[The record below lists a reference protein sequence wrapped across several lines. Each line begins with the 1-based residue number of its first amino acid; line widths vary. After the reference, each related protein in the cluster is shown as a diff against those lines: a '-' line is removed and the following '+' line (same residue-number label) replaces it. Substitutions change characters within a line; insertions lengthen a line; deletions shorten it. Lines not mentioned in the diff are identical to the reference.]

1 MKRLIGGGG
10 KARFAKA
17 GGVAALLAAVLCLTG
32 GTAQA
37 QPANDLFANATGITG
52 TAGSTTG
59 SNVGA
64 TTESCEPLSVNS
76 DDHGPLVVDNTVW
89 FAWTAPSNGIYEFDT
104 VGSSFDTVLGVYTTA
119 STLCDPSLT
128 LVAADD
134 DNGYTLFEDANFTS
148 YLTFTAAAGT
158 TYYICVDG
166 NAGDLGDDSGS
177 INLDWGILS
186 LQTVPSGIFQFTA
199 GTYLSTVNESSDS
212 LLANSSEL
220 DPSVDPS
227 LPGAQLT
234 LNRFVG
240 NRGLVNIGYQVT
252 NGFYTNI
259 FETNL
264 FGTNV
269 IGFIVDT
276 NTGNVNVSNQ
286 VQNFIV
292 YTNLYGY
299 YDGSFTPFPGKYG
312 QYKMVGV
319 LTNTTTYYFSGVT
332 TTLVGTNYSTNGVFY
347 PTNGLPLAVVPPVAP
362 ATNYN
367 YFTGLTNYYNG
378 VTNIYLTNF
387 FAVLATNVVL
397 GTNASDGSTVPVGL
411 LTYTNF
417 ANVYSN
423 VVVTNTY
430 GETISVAVIYPVL
443 PPALVGPVL
452 LTNYTYTNILVTEGF
467 YTNEYYTNGDL
478 TVDLS
483 ASATNSAGI
492 TNFTYA
498 DANNATGVFISQT
511 PTAASGLFPTNR
523 LVPYGIFP
531 LLGFPPTPIT
541 NGVITNY
548 FSVNRVFQTNVVN
561 SANDN
566 FAPFTGS
573 VSVAD
578 LQSYANI
585 LVPVGEYSV
594 GGVPDGT
601 RLPALLYVYPT
612 NASVDSLEAPELET
626 PVLPAGTVAKIS
638 LLNNTFIAGQTTN
651 VAIGLSVL
659 NFERETF
666 RVDEDIPGYAKIKV
680 NRAGGDISQSVSVQY
695 FIDQLPPISQNIP
708 SNSFPLLAGSDYA
721 IPGSNFTMASG
732 TVTIPAYSGY
742 ASIPNGIPIL
752 LTSNANFDLDLQVQ
766 LYNASA
772 NATIGEVGTAT
783 LTILPFNQP
792 AGAMDRTWNTDNSLN
807 SVPPNLAY
815 PGTAGNGGTV
825 YAVAN
830 QPADGKTIVAG
841 VFNSFDSQA
850 YSRLVRLMTNGYQ
863 DTSFMALP
871 NSGPNDYVTS
881 LAIYPASSPNFGK
894 IIIGGNFTSFN
905 GTNRFHVARLYTDGS
920 LDTTFDPGLGVNG
933 TVWTVALASNDQ
945 LIIGG
950 QFTSYNG
957 TNVNNV
963 ARINTDGS
971 LDTSFNPGAGPDGQV
986 NSVALDASSRVV
998 IGGAFD
1004 MVAGVRSGGVARLN
1018 TDGTLDTTFGA
1029 GIGTYNPL
1037 SAVTDPVYSV
1047 VVQPDGKILA
1057 GGAFAN
1063 YQLTTF
1069 NGIVRLS
1076 ADGSVDTSFRPGTG
1090 TYNTLT
1096 GQADTVYAITLQPD
1110 GKILIGGNFTTF
1122 NETRRVGIARLF
1134 GTDGTV
1140 DTSFMDTAYNEYA
1153 GLPNLYYNP
1162 NADNPYLYPPTNARN
1177 VVYAL
1182 SVEPVTTN
1190 VIIGGSFYRVGGG
1203 SYDRQDIH
1211 NRSNVARLI
1220 GGATPGPG
1228 NIELVYSSYSA
1239 NKSSGNLFVSLTR
1252 TNGNLGAATVTFG
1265 TNMAPVGPGIA
1276 NVTNFTLLSNSTQP
1290 IWDTAYFQNAWQVQI
1305 GIYGPNFATL
1315 PSNNG
1320 VAAETFVNVG
1330 INNNTNISGNLNA
1343 EFLLTNP
1350 ASAFTYLG
1358 GQQTPLGV
1366 ALGGQASAP
1375 FTIIDDA
1382 VLAGT
1387 LGFSPTNYYVAE
1399 GNNAT
1404 ATITITRTNGSG
1416 NQVTV
1421 QYATSNGTGVHGA
1434 TNGVDYTAVTGTLTF
1449 GIGVVKQTFT
1459 VPIKNVTTYSPDK
1472 HFFVRLFTTTG
1483 GAVLGQTNATVN
1495 IINANYTPGQL
1506 TFSSPVYATNENS
1519 KFALIT
1525 VNRLGGSSGQVQVN
1539 LFTTN
1544 TGSATMPTNYIGTN
1558 IVLNWNNA
1566 DATART
1572 VAIPIFDDGLVTSN
1586 LTVGLGLTN
1595 ATAGGVANT
1604 NLLSLSPYTNALLYI
1619 NNVDA
1624 YGTVEFGSP
1633 IFSVK
1638 KYGGSALIPLV
1649 RTGGSAQ
1656 SITVSYSTAD
1666 GTAVAGTDYAAV
1678 TNNIT
1683 FTNGQVAAYFKVPIL
1698 NNLAANGLQYLTLN
1712 LTGTTNVGMPS
1723 TATLNII
1730 DTGSVNETPGGADST
1745 YSSLAGFNGTVYAL
1759 SLYGTNQL
1767 LAGGDFTMAD
1777 GVTRYHLARLNDD
1790 GTVDAAFS
1798 YPSPTWGANGSIRAI
1813 QVQSDDNR
1821 ILIGGLFSSVDNVAL
1836 NNIGRVNQDG
1846 SLDSLF
1852 NPGSGANN
1860 AVYALAQTFVA
1871 GYSKVVA
1878 GGAFT
1883 TLNGVTFNGVGELNA
1898 DGSANTN
1905 FNAGGLGA
1913 NGTVFAVA
1921 VYPTNSPNV
1930 GKILI
1935 GGDFTSYNGV
1945 TNFNHLARLNP
1956 DGSADSSFNSTGSG
1970 PNGSVRAITL
1980 QPNDQILMGGLF
1992 TNVNGSVSNYNHIAR
2007 LNANGTVDATFNPGL
2022 GANNNVLS
2030 LAVQS
2035 DGRIVVGGQFTL
2047 CNGVT
2052 RNYVTRLNPDGTV
2065 DPTINFGTG
2074 ANSFVAAV
2082 LVEDD
2087 LIAGYPTNV
2096 PDEKIIIGGGFTQY
2110 NGGTNDYLA
2119 RIYGGSVS
2127 GSGAFQFI
2135 QPYYSVDESGTNI
2148 TIPVLRTGGTSGTNA
2163 DGSGN
2168 ILVPFATSNIT
2179 AVAGINYSN
2188 VVTNIIFPMGEVLG
2202 TITIPV
2208 IDDGVVTSNLLLS
2221 LNLGDPASD
2230 PNPPSEIGLQP
2241 TAWLTI
2247 VNDDSSIAFA
2257 SPNYYVAKNVIGSQA
2272 PITLN
2277 RVGGTNSTS
2286 TVAFFTTTNGTAVN
2300 PTDYTP
2306 YSQLVTFGPGVT
2318 SMSVPITI
2326 SNNPI
2331 VEGSRTV
2338 FMALTNALSAN
2349 TNSVTSLGNPTNA
2362 VLTIIDTVNSPGQLS
2377 LSASNY
2383 TASAGGA
2390 GLYTG
2395 TTITVARN
2403 FGISGAVSA
2412 QFSTTSGSA
2421 VAGVDFVGTN
2431 GVVTLADGVTNG
2443 TFVLQ
2448 LINSAIATA
2457 PKSFTLSLTNATGG
2471 ATLADPTNAL
2481 VTIVNTNV
2489 GIGFIAAT
2497 NTAVDTAG
2505 YAQVG
2510 VQRTGDTNTSSS
2522 VNYGT
2527 TNGTALVG
2535 TNYQIASGT
2544 LTFAAGQTL
2553 KYISVPLIDNTN
2565 QTVPLYFTMGLTGP
2579 SAGVQLL
2586 AQSNTT
2592 VVISAANAGLSFTNA
2607 NLTVLKS
2614 DGTATITVVC
2624 SNPGVE
2630 PVVLDSNT
2638 VPLEV
2643 NYATADGSAVAGQ
2656 DYTSTTGTLVF
2667 TNGIGTNTFTVPIL
2681 YNGLVSTNKSFTVS
2695 LSSPTAPGVLTA
2707 PSTQTVTIVNT
2718 IAGLSFS
2725 SPTFTVQKTA
2735 VGANITVNRSF
2746 YTNSTVSVNFT
2757 ATNGTAVAGQNFVAT
2772 NGVLVFS
2779 NGVTSQSFLVPVI
2792 DTTVIQPDLTVALQL
2807 SGATGGSSLVSPSA
2821 ATLTIHDN
2829 TGSYVIPVAEWL
2841 QTSTGPDFA
2850 SGIVDTNTTNT
2861 VQFAFRDGGGT
2872 NVNNL
2877 VAVLLT
2883 TNGVIPLAATNG
2895 AVLATETNTYG
2906 PLSYN
2911 GHSVSR
2917 AYVFAVRGTN
2927 GQQIIPTFRL
2937 LDGSQII
2944 GTNSFSFTLG
2954 TTTTT
2959 FANTNVI
2966 VINDNTNASPYP
2978 SIIDV
2983 SGIPGT
2989 LIKSTVTFS
2998 NLWHTSPSD
3007 IDALVVMPS
3016 STNTLVMAHAGGTIS
3031 VTNLSLTFSDS
3042 ASNSLPQSTKLTSGT
3057 NKPTQYYPVGNF
3069 P

>member
-1 MKRLIGGGG
+1 MKENMKRLIGGGG
-10 KARFAKA
+10 KARSANL
-17 GGVAALLAAVLCLTG
+17 GGLAAMLAAILCLAG
-32 GTAQA
+32 GTALA

-52 TAGSTTG
+52 STGTVTG
-59 SNVGA
+59 DNTGA
-64 TTESCEPLSVNS
+64 STETCEPLTVNTDDSGPVVIDNSV
-76 DDHGPLVVDNTVW
+76 W
-89 FAWTAPSNGIYEFDT
+89 YAWTAPTNGTYEFDT
-104 VGSSFDTVLGVYTTA
+104 MGSAFDTVLTVYTTA
-119 STLCDPSLT
+119 GTLCDPSLT
-128 LVAADD
+128 MVASDD
-134 DNGYTLFEDANFTS
+134 DTGLLLGDGNATS
-148 YLTFTAAAGT
+148 YATFTATAGV

-166 NAGDLGDDSGS
+166 KNALLGSDFGA
-177 INLDWGILS
+177 ITLNWNTLS
-186 LQTVPSGIFQFTA
+186 VQTVSSGTFQFTSGDYVA
-199 GTYLSTVNESSDS
+199 TVNETSDS
-212 LLANSSEL
+212 YPNLPPPQMDSSVYPSPQGARVTVTRTGAGNGFVEVNY
-220 DPSVDPS
+220 SVD
-227 LPGAQLT
+227 
-234 LNRFVG
+234 V
-240 NRGLVNIGYQVT
+240 
-252 NGFYTNI
+252 GFYTNSLQ
-259 FETNL
+259 TNQ
-264 FGTNV
+264 FGTNIFLYGLDTNGV
-269 IGFIVDT
+269 GYDAYNLTYNYYLYTNSYGFYDQGGYHQYNLIGILTNAIGFAY
-276 NTGNVNVSNQ
+276 SN
-286 VQNFIV
+286 
-292 YTNLYGY
+292 
-299 YDGSFTPFPGKYG
+299 
-312 QYKMVGV
+312 
-319 LTNTTTYYFSGVT
+319 VT
-332 TTLVGTNYSTNGVFY
+332 TTLTGFSVSSTNAFLPV
-347 PTNGLPLAVVPPVAP
+347 PTNLPTL
-362 ATNYN
+362 NYN
-367 YFTGLTNYYNG
+367 YFTGLIDYPFG
-378 VTNIYLTNF
+378 VTNLMITNYFSMLGTNDTGLVTNSSDGTTITVNSIVLTNF
-387 FAVLATNVVL
+387 QTVYENLTVTNVY
-397 GTNASDGSTVPVGL
+397 GENISQSTVWPVFQAGNP
-411 LTYTNF
+411 TPDYYTNYF
-417 ANVYSN
+417 ITN
-423 VVVTNTY
+423 VVVTSY
-430 GETISVAVIYPVL
+430 LI
-443 PPALVGPVL
+443 
-452 LTNYTYTNILVTEGF
+452 TNS
-467 YTNEYYTNGDL
+467 YYTNGDL
-478 TVDLS
+478 TYVVP
-483 ASATNSAGI
+483 AGL
-492 TNFTYA
+492 T
-498 DANNATGVFISQT
+498 NATGSSNYLF
-511 PTAASGLFPTNR
+511 TASNN
-523 LVPYGIFP
+523 VS
-531 LLGFPPTPIT
+531 LLLTVATPIASTAYFNPYVSPNNFPRLPGIYRNPFTPGT
-541 NGVITNY
+541 NGYRMVGVNVTN
-548 FSVNRVFQTNVVN
+548 SVP
-561 SANDN
+561 SANVN
-566 FAPFTGS
+566 TAGALIGLTGT
-573 VSVAD
+573 VPMEDYQMAAD
-578 LQSYANI
+578 VI
-585 LVPVGEYSV
+585 LPMGDYSV

-601 RLPALLYVYPT
+601 KLPSLFFITMTGVV
-612 NASVDSLEAPELET
+612 NDSLESPDLEAP
-626 PVLPAGTVAKIS
+626 VIAGGQQIS
-638 LLNNTFIAGQTTN
+638 KVNVVNNRFFLGQTTN
-651 VAIGLSVL
+651 DTTVNIL
-659 NFERETF
+659 NFERKLF
-666 RVDEDIPGYAKIKV
+666 WVDEDTPGTATVKV
-680 NRAGGDISQSVSVQY
+680 NRSPGDITQSVSVQCW
-695 FIDQLPPISQNIP
+695 IDQSSPITSYNPWKTFSLQ
-708 SNSFPLLAGSDYA
+708 AGSEYA
-721 IPGSNFTMASG
+721 EPGRDFTQVNTTLSWG
-732 TVTIPAYSGY
+732 AYDPYPKSFQ
-742 ASIPNGIPIL
+742 IPIIL
-752 LTSNANFDLDLQVQ
+752 SSPVKFNQDLNLE
-766 LYNASA
+766 LYQASSGA
-772 NATIGEVGTAT
+772 QIGDVGQAT

-830 QPADGKTIVAG
+830 QPTDGKTIVAG

-850 YSRLVRLMTNGYQ
+850 YSRLVRLLGNGYQ

-881 LAIYPASSPNFGK
+881 LALYPASSPYSGK

-905 GTNRFHVARLYTDGS
+905 GTNRFHVARLNADGS
-920 LDTTFDPGLGVNG
+920 LDTTFDPGLGANG
-933 TVWTVALASNDQ
+933 TVWALALESNDQ

-950 QFTSYNG
+950 QFSSYNG

-963 ARINTDGS
+963 ARINADGT

-986 NSVALDASSRVV
+986 NSVALDASSRVIV
-998 IGGAFD
+998 GGAFD
-1004 MVAGVRSGGVARLN
+1004 AVAGVRSGGVARLN

-1029 GIGTYNPL
+1029 GIGTYNPV
-1037 SAVTDPVYSV
+1037 STVVDPVYSV
-1047 VVQPDGKILA
+1047 VLQPDGKILV

-1063 YQLTTF
+1063 YQLTSF

-1076 ADGSVDTSFRPGTG
+1076 TDGSVDTSFRPGTG
-1090 TYNTLT
+1090 TYNPLT
-1096 GQADTVYAITLQPD
+1096 GIADTVYSITLQPD
-1110 GKILIGGNFTTF
+1110 NKILIGGDFTTF

-1140 DTSFMDTAYNEYA
+1140 DTSFMDTAYNEFA
-1153 GLPNLYYNP
+1153 GLPNIYHNVNAYND
-1162 NADNPYLYPPTNARN
+1162 ALYPPSNERN
-1177 VVYAL
+1177 VVYSV
-1182 SVEPVTTN
+1182 SVEPGTTN
-1190 VIIGGSFYRVGGG
+1190 VLIGGTFSRVGGG
-1203 SYDRQDIH
+1203 YYDRNDIH

-1228 NIELVYSSYSA
+1228 NIGFVYNSYSV
-1239 NKSSGNLFVSLTR
+1239 NKSATNLFVSITR
-1252 TNGNLGAATVTFG
+1252 TNGNLGVATVTFG
-1265 TNMAPVGPGIA
+1265 TNMAPYGPGIV
-1276 NVTNFTLLSNSTQP
+1276 NVTNMTLDPSFQAP
-1290 IWDTAYFQNAWQVQI
+1290 VWGTAWYNNADQVSYC
-1305 GIYGPNFATL
+1305 IYGPNFATL
-1315 PSNNG
+1315 PTGNTVS
-1320 VAAETFVNVG
+1320 TKTYVNIQ

-1343 EFLLTNP
+1343 NLTLTNP
-1350 ASAFTYLG
+1350 TDAFTLLG
-1358 GQQTPLGV
+1358 GEETPLGV
-1366 ALGGQASAP
+1366 ALGPVAGAP
-1375 FTIIDDA
+1375 LTIIDDA
-1382 VLAGT
+1382 VRPGT
-1387 LGFSPTNYYVAE
+1387 LGFSPTNFNVVE

-1404 ATITITRTNGSG
+1404 ATITVTRTNGSG

-1421 QYATSNGTGVHGA
+1421 QYSTANGTGAHGA
-1434 TNGVDYTAVTGTLTF
+1434 TNNTDYTAVTGTLTF
-1449 GIGVVKQTFT
+1449 GIGVVSQSFT
-1459 VPIKNVTTYSPDK
+1459 VPIKNVTTSAPDK
-1472 HFFVRLFTTTG
+1472 HFIVRLFNPTL
-1483 GAVLGQTNATVN
+1483 GASLGVTNATVN
-1495 IINANYTPGQL
+1495 IINANYTPGQI

-1544 TGSATMPTNYIGTN
+1544 TGSATMPTNYVGTN
-1558 IVLNWNNA
+1558 LVLNWNNT

-1595 ATAGGVANT
+1595 ATVGGVANT
-1604 NLLSLSPYTNALLYI
+1604 NLLGLSPYTNAILYI

-1638 KYGGSALIPLV
+1638 KYGGSALIPVV

-1656 SITVSYSTAD
+1656 SITVAYSTAD
-1666 GTAVAGTDYAAV
+1666 GTAVAGTDYTAV
-1678 TNNIT
+1678 GNNIT

-1698 NNLAANGLQYLTLN
+1698 NNLAANGPTYLTLN
-1712 LTGTTNVGMPS
+1712 LTGSTNVGVPS
-1723 TATLNII
+1723 TSTLNII

-1798 YPSPTWGANGSIRAI
+1798 YPSPSWGANGSIRAI

-1821 ILIGGLFSSVDNVAL
+1821 ILVGGQFSSVDNVAL
-1836 NNIGRVNQDG
+1836 NNIARVNQDG

-1860 AVYALAQTFVA
+1860 SVYALAQTFVA
-1871 GYSKVVA
+1871 GYGKVVA

-1905 FNAGGLGA
+1905 FNVAGLGA

-1956 DGSADSSFNSTGSG
+1956 DGSADSSFNATGSG

-1980 QPNDQILMGGLF
+1980 QPNDQILIGGLF
-1992 TNVNGSVSNYNHIAR
+1992 TNINGSVANYNHIAR

-2035 DGRIVVGGQFTL
+2035 DGRIVAGGQFTL

-2087 LIAGYPTNV
+2087 LIAGYPTDV

-2110 NGGTNDYLA
+2110 NGATNDYLA

-2127 GSGAFQFI
+2127 GSGAFQFT

-2148 TIPVLRTGGTSGTNA
+2148 TIPVLRTGGTSGTNV

-2168 ILVPFATSNIT
+2168 VLVPFATSNIT

-2188 VVTNIIFPMGEVLG
+2188 VVTTISFAMGEVLG
-2202 TITIPV
+2202 AITIPV

-2272 PITLN
+2272 PITLS

-2286 TVAFFTTTNGTAVN
+2286 TVAFFTTTNGTAVS

-2306 YSQLVTFGPGVT
+2306 YSQVVTFGPGVT

-2338 FMALTNALSAN
+2338 FMALTNALSSN

-2383 TASAGGA
+2383 TASAGGT

-2448 LINSAIATA
+2448 VINSAIATA
-2457 PKSFTLSLTNATGG
+2457 PKSFTLALTNATGG
-2471 ATLADPTNAL
+2471 ATLVDPTNAL
-2481 VTIVNTNV
+2481 VTIINTNV

-2497 NTAVDTAG
+2497 NTAVDSAS

-2535 TNYQIASGT
+2535 TNYQVTAGT
-2544 LTFAAGQTL
+2544 LTFAPGQTL

-2565 QTVPLYFTMGLTGP
+2565 QTVPLFFTMGLTGP

-2586 AQSNTT
+2586 TQSNTT

-2607 NLTVLKS
+2607 NLSVLKS

-2630 PVVLDSNT
+2630 PVVLSSNT

-2656 DYTSTTGTLVF
+2656 DYTATSGTLVF

-2725 SPTFTVQKTA
+2725 SPTFTVQKTGVA
-2735 VGANITVNRSF
+2735 ASITVNRSF
-2746 YTNSTVSVNFT
+2746 YTNTTVSVNFT

-2779 NGVTSQSFLVPVI
+2779 NGVTSQSFLVPII
-2792 DTTVIQPDLTVALQL
+2792 DTSVIQPDLTVALQL
-2807 SGATGGSSLVSPSA
+2807 SGASGGSSLVAPSA

-2829 TGSYVIPVAEWL
+2829 TGSYVLPVSQWL

-2883 TNGVIPLAATNG
+2883 TNGIIPLAATNG
-2895 AVLATETNTYG
+2895 AVLATETNTFG
-2906 PLSYN
+2906 ALTYN

-2917 AYVFAVRGTN
+2917 PYVFAVRGTN
-2927 GQQIIPTFRL
+2927 GQQVIPTFRL

-2944 GTNSFSFTLG
+2944 GTNSFSFMLG

-2959 FANTNVI
+2959 FANTNAI
-2966 VINDNTNASPYP
+2966 IINDNTNASPYP
-2978 SIIDV
+2978 SIINV
-2983 SGIPGT
+2983 GGIPGT

-3016 STNTLVMAHAGGTIS
+3016 GTNTLVMAHAGGSYS
-3031 VTNLSLTFSDS
+3031 VTNLSLIFSDS
-3042 ASNSLPQSTKLTSGT
+3042 ASNSLPQSAKLTSGT